1 MDSKHRKHIIYII
14 LSIIAMIECVITLL
28 INVTDRTLKAKPS
41 TAFANSLT
49 ASIWLLSAISLVS
62 NVIFETASNMIES
75 VWPCIALAI
84 CVRYLHIVTCFNF
97 TSLAFDRYLA
107 ICQPLHYSRLLTRAR
122 CHLLCLAC
130 WVAPCL
136 FLILPCGSE
145 LPTLCSKGRSISL
158 TFLVAYTVIYTL
170 VTLAT
175 IVLYS
180 LVALEFRR
188 ESLGHAQDK
197 ERTERL
203 LRKRTAASALKVL
216 MLYICLGL
224 PHTVYPLLMKLIKQ
238 EDKKVEDLLNEIFYY
253 INRIQLLFFLP
264 VYAWAN
270 TSFHHALN
278 ARARRLVMWV
288 AALLADLCCD
298 RRRNRIQSEESTQT
312 ESM

>member
-62 NVIFETASNMIES
+62 N
-75 VWPCIALAI
+75 LG
-84 CVRYLHIVTCFNF
+84 VRSLPGHLST
-97 TSLAFDRYLA
+97 TSLQQAPNEGSLPPAVPRLLGGSLSLLNTALRFRITYLVLEG
-107 ICQPLHYSRLLTRAR
+107 PLHQLDLPGGLHRHLHARHSCYYSAVQPRCSGVPPGESWTRTGQGEDR
-122 CHLLCLAC
+122 TPPEEENSC
-130 WVAPCL
+130 
-136 FLILPCGSE
+136 
-145 LPTLCSKGRSISL
+145 IS
-158 TFLVAYTVIYTL
+158 F
-170 VTLAT
+170 
-175 IVLYS
+175 
-180 LVALEFRR
+180 
-188 ESLGHAQDK
+188 
-197 ERTERL
+197 
-203 LRKRTAASALKVL
+203 KVL

-224 PHTVYPLLMKLIKQ
+224 PHTVYPLLMKLIKE

-278 ARARRLVMWV
+278 ARARRLIMWL